1 VAGRANRAQKRRER
15 KEAQEKVGK
24 PKEEEEKEGEKAMVE
39 EYFIVLNH
47 ASMKDMINQF
57 EANNTCNTSP
67 MTFAETEKFLKGHLQ
82 KF

>member
-24 PKEEEEKEGEKAMVE
+24 PKEEEEKEGEKVTVE

-47 ASMKDMINQF
+47 ASMKDMINQY
-57 EANNTCNTSP
+57 EANNTSNTGQ
-67 MTFAETEKFLKGHLQ
+67 MTFADTEKFLKGHLQ

>member
-15 KEAQEKVGK
+15 KEAQEKAGK
-24 PKEEEEKEGEKAMVE
+24 PKEEEEKDSEKVMQE

-47 ASMKDMINQF
+47 GSMKDMINQY
-57 EANNTCNTSP
+57 EANNTSNTVP
-67 MTFAETEKFLKGHLQ
+67 MTFADTEKFLKGHLQ